1 MIYKIGK
8 EKLNLILSSGM
19 SNIEEIEMALKFYLY
34 GISLVKKL
42 KPKILNH

>member
-34 GISLVKKL
+34 GYFFSKKKL
-42 KPKILNH
+42 NQKY